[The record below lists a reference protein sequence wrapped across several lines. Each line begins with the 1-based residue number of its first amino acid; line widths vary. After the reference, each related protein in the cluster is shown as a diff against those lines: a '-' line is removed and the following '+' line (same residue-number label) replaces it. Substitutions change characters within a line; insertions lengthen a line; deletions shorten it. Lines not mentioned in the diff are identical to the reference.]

1 MIKPNLFIY
10 LFIYLF
16 TMLRL
21 RNNKRKKSKRN
32 TIQYT
37 GGVDRG
43 TTTAGSQLVWARIKE
58 TKTLKNT
65 SEGGTK
71 KL

>member
-1 MIKPNLFIY
+1 
-10 LFIYLF
+10 
-16 TMLRL
+16 MLRL